1 MSNKTSIGL
10 NLKQNRADFEL
21 ESLDNQ
27 PPLFK
32 YRFLSKALHIPKE
45 NPEILSNYQTVI
57 VKCLFKGCRL
67 VILFIY
73 NLF

>member
-1 MSNKTSIGL
+1 MTINSLLYLYYSNISNKTSIRL

-32 YRFLSKALHIPKE
+32 YGFLSKTLDPPKE
-45 NPEILSNYQTVI
+45 NPEILSNY
-57 VKCLFKGCRL
+57 
-67 VILFIY
+67 
-73 NLF
+73 